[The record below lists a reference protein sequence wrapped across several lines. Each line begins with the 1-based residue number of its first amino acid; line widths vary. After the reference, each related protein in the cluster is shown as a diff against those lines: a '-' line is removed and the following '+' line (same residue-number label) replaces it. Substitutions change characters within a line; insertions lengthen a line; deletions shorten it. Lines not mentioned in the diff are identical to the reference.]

1 MGISCKQRG
10 RVQDRV
16 KDLPADFVAY
26 KRTPEF
32 SELSV
37 PGALLDSHSTK
48 KGTWGEIV
56 VLEGCLTYRILEPV
70 REELVL
76 DPQHSGIV
84 EPLMK
89 HEIAI
94 HTSARFYIQ
103 FYRKPVTSD

>member
-1 MGISCKQRG
+1 M
-10 RVQDRV
+10 

-37 PGALLDSHSTK
+37 PGALLDGHSTK

-56 VLEGCLTYRILEPV
+56 VLEGSLTYRILEPE

-76 DPQHSGIV
+76 DPQRAGIV

-89 HEIAI
+89 HEIAL
-94 HTSARFYIQ
+94 HTGARFDIQ
-103 FYRKPVTSD
+103 LYRKLATSD